1 MDPMDNRHF
10 IDDNGPIRWI
20 NENRLLEDS
29 VDPIS
34 IDDAFL
40 IDFIDPKAEGRIERR
55 RHKRIK
61 VDKYAVSLIR
71 SATSKSIKIQGR
83 SMGDIACS
91 VFRSKPVRIG
101 RINNISMDG
110 LMFRHVDSKKKSS
123 ESLVLDILSLDCGF
137 YLGNIR
143 FRSIS
148 DFAIAEDF
156 SNSSIKMRQFQ
167 LEFERLSNAQT
178 DQLEYFM
185 WKVLAGSKKNWVN
198 DAEADRFVPTPY

>member
-1 MDPMDNRHF
+1 MDRMDNSHF
-10 IDDNGPIRWI
+10 IDDNETIQWS
-20 NENRLLEDS
+20 NESRLLEES
-29 VDPIS
+29 FDPIN

-40 IDFIDPKAEGRIERR
+40 IDFIDPKTEGRIERR

-61 VDKYAVSLIR
+61 VDNYSVSLIR

-101 RINNISMDG
+101 RINNISMEG
-110 LMFRHVDSKKKSS
+110 LMFRHVDSKTQST
-123 ESLVLDILSLDCGF
+123 ESLVLDILSVDCGF

-148 DFAIAEDF
+148 DFALPEEF

-185 WKVLAGSKKNWVN
+185 WEVLGRSNKNRVN
-198 DAEADRFVPTPY
+198 DAKADRSVPTPY